1 MGREAG
7 VSQTGGGGTFRKL
20 SIIVPAYNE
29 RFTLAEIIARV
40 RAVDLPL
47 AREIIIVDDC
57 STDGTGRIADHLAQQ
72 FADVRVVHHERNQG
86 KGAALRTG
94 LRAATGDVL
103 LIQDADLEYDPRDY
117 PRLLAPILA
126 GRADVVYGSRFAGGA
141 EHRVLYF
148 WHTVGNQILTLL
160 SNAATDLNLT
170 DMETCYKV
178 FRADLVRSLP
188 LRSDRFGFEPEITA
202 KLAKL
207 RARFVEVPISY
218 QGRTYEEGK
227 KINWKDGF
235 SAILTILKYA
245 LVDDL
250 GERASGIATFA
261 SLQRAARY
269 TQWQYEALAPF
280 VGSQVLE
287 LGAGVGSI
295 SANLVRKCDRI
306 WITEVDPVHLDILRA
321 RFGHYDNVSVG
332 SLDPYADDWVAE
344 ARSWGLDTV
353 ICMNVLE
360 NAADDEAV
368 LRRVFAVLQPGGRA
382 VVLVPAQP
390 WLFNGVDR
398 ALGHRRR
405 YAANDLR
412 RALIRSGFEP
422 VRVLP
427 FNRLGV
433 LAWWANGLLFPR
445 SAMTSAHLRLY
456 SLAVPLARWLEAL
469 PLPALSLIGV
479 AHKRG

>member
-1 MGREAG
+1 MA
-7 VSQTGGGGTFRKL
+7 FRKL

-40 RAVDLPL
+40 RAVELPL
-47 AREIIIVDDC
+47 AREIIVVDDC
-57 STDGTGRIADHLAQQ
+57 SSDGTGRLADQLAQQ
-72 FADVRVVHHERNQG
+72 YDELRVVHHERNQG

-94 LRAATGDVL
+94 LQAATGDIL

-117 PRLLAPILA
+117 PRLLAPILG
-126 GRADVVYGSRFAGGA
+126 GRADAVYGSRFAGGA

-178 FRADLVRSLP
+178 FRADLVRGLP
-188 LRSDRFGFEPEITA
+188 LRSNRFGFEPEITA

-207 RARFVEVPISY
+207 RARVVEVPISY
-218 QGRTYEEGK
+218 QGRTYQEGK
-227 KINWKDGF
+227 KINWKDGV
-235 SAILTILKYA
+235 SAIATILRFA
-245 LVDDL
+245 VLDDL
-250 GERASGIATFA
+250 GERNSGVATFA

-280 VGSQVLE
+280 VGLQVLE

-295 SANLVRKCDRI
+295 SANLVRKCERI
-306 WITEVDPVHLDILRA
+306 WITEVNPAYLDVLRA
-321 RFGHYDNVSVG
+321 RFGHHGNVSVG
-332 SLDPYADDWVAE
+332 SLDPHGDGWVAE

-360 NAADDEAV
+360 NADDDEAL
-368 LRRVFAVLQPGGRA
+368 LRRIYRVLQAGGRA

-390 WLFNGVDR
+390 WLYNAADR
-398 ALGHRRR
+398 SLGHRRR

-412 RALIRSGFEP
+412 RALTRAGFEP
-422 VRVLP
+422 VRVFP
-427 FNRLGV
+427 FNKLGA

-445 SAMTSAHLRLY
+445 ASMTSAHLRLY
-456 SLAVPLARWLEAL
+456 NLAVPLARRLEAL
-469 PLPALSLIGV
+469 PLPALSLIAV
-479 AHKRG
+479 AEKPA